1 MLLFFKSIIVT
12 KILRPSRG
20 ATLLSLQLSCLSM
33 VKIYL
38 PIHVETE
45 HSYPCCNLGIIS
57 RYLKLKLEI
66 PLFLSA
72 LRCLVQLTVMV
83 IWNHCLIKSTM
94 RHWSPYSFF
103 AQGIILK
110 DVFSAKN
117 PCYVALM
124 TGKLLSTSTLQS
136 RTKSILVVVALILL
150 STYETVYDK
159 AERSW
164 HGMVNNEK
172 NL

>member
-1 MLLFFKSIIVT
+1 
-12 KILRPSRG
+12 
-20 ATLLSLQLSCLSM
+20 
-33 VKIYL
+33 
-38 PIHVETE
+38 
-45 HSYPCCNLGIIS
+45 
-57 RYLKLKLEI
+57 
-66 PLFLSA
+66 
-72 LRCLVQLTVMV
+72 
-83 IWNHCLIKSTM
+83 
-94 RHWSPYSFF
+94 
-103 AQGIILK
+103 
-110 DVFSAKN
+110 
-117 PCYVALM
+117 M